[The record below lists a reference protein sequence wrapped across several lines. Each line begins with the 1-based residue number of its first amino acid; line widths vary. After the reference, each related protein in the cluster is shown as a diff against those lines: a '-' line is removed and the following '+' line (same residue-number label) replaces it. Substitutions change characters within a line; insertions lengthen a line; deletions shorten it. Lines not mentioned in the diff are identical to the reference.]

1 MLWEKGREGN
11 ARSVQELGLSAAM
24 PKFVPL
30 SGDSVGTCHPLAEDP
45 MAGQRQPGQGADIS
59 LLRMLSRS
67 RGVPAPLIR
76 KAGEYAA
83 IALTA
88 SVHSNNVVVH
98 DRSQTILEEK
108 VCRHN
113 ELHYLRSPKWDKLGS
128 G

>member
-11 ARSVQELGLSAAM
+11 TRSVQELGLSAAM
-24 PKFVPL
+24 PKFVPR
-30 SGDSVGTCHPLAEDP
+30 SRDSVGTCHPLAEDP

-59 LLRMLSRS
+59 LLCMPSRS
-67 RGVPAPLIR
+67 RGVPAPLVR
-76 KAGEYAA
+76 KAGEYAP

-98 DRSQTILEEK
+98 DRSQTILEENVRGHK
-108 VCRHN
+108 
-113 ELHYLRSPKWDKLGS
+113 ELHYLRSPKWDNLGS